1 MLALL
6 PLELEE
12 EEAALKESG
21 LLLVLDVYYIS

>member
-12 EEAALKESG
+12 EEVALKESG
-21 LLLVLDVYYIS
+21 LLLVLNVHYIS

>member
-12 EEAALKESG
+12 EEATLKESG
-21 LLLVLDVYYIS
+21 PLLVLDVYYIS